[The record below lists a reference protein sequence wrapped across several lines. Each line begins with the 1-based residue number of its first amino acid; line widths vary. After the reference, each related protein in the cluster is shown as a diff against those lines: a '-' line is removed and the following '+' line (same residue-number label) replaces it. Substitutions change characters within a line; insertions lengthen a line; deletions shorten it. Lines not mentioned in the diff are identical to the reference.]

1 MHKDFVLIT
10 VLLPLLAGCM
20 PAQMPAPDDRSPDG
34 EASCGAKSLQYLVG
48 RDNSALS
55 AMTFINTTRFLQP
68 DTVVTQDYRPDR
80 LNFLYNDQDIVVRI
94 YCG

>member
-1 MHKDFVLIT
+1 MRAIAISTFLA
-10 VLLPLLAGCM
+10 LPLMAACVQTPSPVTRPL
-20 PAQMPAPDDRSPDG
+20 PDG

-55 AMTFINTTRFLQP
+55 AMTFINTTRFLKP

-80 LNFLYNDQDIVVRI
+80 LNFLYNDQDIIVRI